1 MLTEICQ
8 YLRNWFERG
17 VWLGD
22 FKVSGGV
29 LTYADGTALPL
40 LNGQYYRVIG
50 SVFND
55 GVHRY
60 GTETVTEN
68 NATVTRLLD
77 PLTDEPEFFGTVCP
91 MGGSDFP
98 ALLSLAEEIE
108 QWCADNA
115 KAIASPYQSESFG
128 GYSYSLR
135 GGTNSA
141 GEATGA
147 TWQSQFEARLAPY
160 RKI

>member
-1 MLTEICQ
+1 MLTQICQ

-22 FKVSGGV
+22 FRVSGGV

-55 GVHRY
+55 GVHKF

-68 NATVTRLLD
+68 NAHVTRPFETLA
-77 PLTDEPEFFGTVCP
+77 DEPEFSGAVWEMAVP
-91 MGGSDFP
+91 PVVVELD
-98 ALLSLAEEIE
+98 AEIE
-108 QWCADNA
+108 QWITDNA

-147 TWQSQFEARLAPY
+147 TWQSQFAARLSPW